1 MPLKTGG
8 KGKMQEYDP
17 ATGKFGR
24 GSVGNATPKDEDAVV
39 TVVWKGQKITIKG
52 PLEKY
57 HPPVEEAK
65 DNSTDFKTAVSK
77 NREK

>member
-17 ATGKFGR
+17 NTGKFGR
-24 GSVGNATPKDEDAVV
+24 GGLPEKPTEQEDAVV
-39 TVVWKGQKITIKG
+39 TIVWKGQKVVVKG

-57 HPPVEEAK
+57 RPPVEEVK
-65 DNSTDFKTAVSK
+65 DNSVDFKTAVAK

>member
-24 GSVGNATPKDEDAVV
+24 GSIANKPSEDDDAIV
-39 TVVWKGQKITIKG
+39 TIVWHGQKVVVKG
-52 PLEKY
+52 ALTKSRPEPEKIS
-57 HPPVEEAK
+57 
-65 DNSTDFKTAVSK
+65 DNSVDFKKAVEN
-77 NREK
+77 NRK

>member
-24 GSVGNATPKDEDAVV
+24 GGVSGKPTEEDAIV
-39 TVVWKGQKITIKG
+39 TVVWKGQKVTVKG
-52 PLEKY
+52 PLTKY
-57 HPPVEEAK
+57 NPPVEEVSDK
-65 DNSTDFKTAVSK
+65 SVDFKTAVENNGK
-77 NREK
+77 

>member
-24 GSVGNATPKDEDAVV
+24 GSVAETKPEVDDEAVV
-39 TVVWKGQKITIKG
+39 TIVWRGQKVTVKGALSKEKPQPEEIKDTS
-52 PLEKY
+52 
-57 HPPVEEAK
+57 V
-65 DNSTDFKTAVSK
+65 DFKKAVEN
-77 NREK
+77 NRK